1 VRNNFHNLVVG
12 QAGETAASAYIS
24 KLGYKVVELNW
35 RSKQWGEIDIVAV
48 KDNTLICV
56 EVKSRLSEEFG
67 NPEEAV
73 TKSKVKALKRTI
85 QYYSTQHPELPQ
97 SLRIDVVAVI
107 LAPGTFRPLSFE
119 LFEDAQ

>member
-1 VRNNFHNLVVG
+1 VVG